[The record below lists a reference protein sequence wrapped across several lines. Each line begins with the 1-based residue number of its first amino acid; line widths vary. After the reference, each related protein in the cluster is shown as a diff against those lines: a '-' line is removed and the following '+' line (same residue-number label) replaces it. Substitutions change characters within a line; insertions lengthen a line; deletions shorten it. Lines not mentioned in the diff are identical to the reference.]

1 MLMDSN
7 DANAITIIRDST
19 LPVSLPSSPSTIKI
33 TINKDERLEH
43 LDIPKGLIELLQIN
57 GLTVEKILESRP
69 SQIAKIIGTDDYVA
83 KIIFSETIKN
93 TSDIISN
100 YNF

>member
-1 MLMDSN
+1 MMMDSN
-7 DANAITIIRDST
+7 NANAITIIKDST

-57 GLTVEKILESRP
+57 GLTVEKNIR
-69 SQIAKIIGTDDYVA
+69 
-83 KIIFSETIKN
+83 
-93 TSDIISN
+93 ISAITN
-100 YNF
+100 CENNRYR